1 MPGIGD
7 RLGGKYR
14 LKKLLRKGGMGV
26 VFEAEHED
34 LGKLVAVKILKPELA
49 KDERGV
55 SRFKREARAAAA
67 IGHRSI
73 VDVHDIDQTEDG
85 SLFLVME
92 LLKGET
98 LGQRLAREGTI
109 DVPLATA
116 IAGAVLD
123 ALRLTH
129 ARGIV
134 HRDLKPDNIYL
145 VDSGQRFPDVK
156 VLDFGASRMVD
167 ASHPEERLTESGIVL
182 GTPYYLSPEQ
192 ARGEV
197 EVDMRTD
204 LYALGVI
211 LYESLSGEVP
221 FNARNTLALA
231 RRILEAPLVPP
242 RALEPSIPEALEA
255 VILRALKR
263 DLDDRYQDALEM
275 LEALLPIMSDDVV
288 RAISLP
294 DEIVRSAEV
303 STDESDHPSQ
313 DTPLKTPERTNGIW
327 QLRVIVGAALAVG
340 VVVAIG
346 LFLMSSPQ
354 LEASS
359 QAEPALLG
367 DAALFTPSDRSK
379 TSAERD
385 LSTIAGDDAV
395 EVSSDAALEVF
406 PEASRL
412 DVVSITLIGV
422 PPGADLVIDGEDIER
437 SSNMLK
443 APRSSDERQLR
454 ITLADGR
461 RWQQTIRF
469 DEDREIRIVPPQVVA
484 NRKLG
489 RSARVRDGQERP
501 TPRAEKVLPQE
512 SDSSEE
518 TTETTETTKAPPP
531 ESQQPEESTEE
542 DENTSPFHLE
552 FKVR

>member
-98 LGQRLAREGTI
+98 LGQRLAREGTV
-109 DVPLATA
+109 DVPLATV

-129 ARGIV
+129 AHGIV
-134 HRDLKPDNIYL
+134 HRDLKPDNIYI
-145 VDSGQRFPDVK
+145 VDSGKRFPDVK

-167 ASHPEERLTESGIVL
+167 ASQPEERLTESGIVL
-182 GTPYYLSPEQ
+182 GTPYYMSPEQ

-197 EVDMRTD
+197 EVDQRVD

-211 LYESLSGEVP
+211 LYECLSGEVP

-242 RALEPSIPEALEA
+242 RALEPNIPEALEA
-255 VILRALKR
+255 VILKALER
-263 DLDDRYQDALEM
+263 DLDARFKDADEM
-275 LEALLPIMSDDVV
+275 LHALLPIMDEDVL

-294 DEIVRSAEV
+294 DELVQSRAV
-303 STDESDHPSQ
+303 STAEADAPSHDDGSNRPPQ
-313 DTPLKTPERTNGIW
+313 RRGVWLSRG
-327 QLRVIVGAALAVG
+327 LAGAAIAVG
-340 VVVAIG
+340 VVIAVSLLWTSPPPLGATSSAAGTQIDG
-346 LFLMSSPQ
+346 FDLSAPSELSTASTRSATFPRQPRRCRRRRASRIECGGGRHHPDRRPSRSGSRHRWRRRREEGQRPSSSPIIG
-354 LEASS
+354 A
-359 QAEPALLG
+359 
-367 DAALFTPSDRSK
+367 TPTPDH
-379 TSAERD
+379 
-385 LSTIAGDDAV
+385 
-395 EVSSDAALEVF
+395 
-406 PEASRL
+406 
-412 DVVSITLIGV
+412 
-422 PPGADLVIDGEDIER
+422 
-437 SSNMLK
+437 
-443 APRSSDERQLR
+443 PRR
-454 ITLADGR
+454 
-461 RWQQTIRF
+461 
-469 DEDREIRIVPPQVVA
+469 
-484 NRKLG
+484 
-489 RSARVRDGQERP
+489 RSAMAASP
-501 TPRAEKVLPQE
+501 TL
-512 SDSSEE
+512 
-518 TTETTETTKAPPP
+518 
-531 ESQQPEESTEE
+531 
-542 DENTSPFHLE
+542 
-552 FKVR
+552 

>member
-73 VDVHDIDQTEDG
+73 VDVHDVDQTEDG

-116 IAGAVLD
+116 IAGAILD

-129 ARGIV
+129 AHGII

-145 VDSGQRFPDVK
+145 VESGQRFPIVK
-156 VLDFGASRMVD
+156 VLDFGASRMIDV
-167 ASHPEERLTESGIVL
+167 SGPEERLTESGIVL
-182 GTPYYLSPEQ
+182 GTPYYMSPEQ

-197 EVDMRTD
+197 EVDQRSD

-211 LYESLSGEVP
+211 LYECLSGEVP

-255 VILRALKR
+255 MILKALER
-263 DLDDRYQDALEM
+263 DLEARFKDADEM
-275 LEALLPIMSDDVV
+275 LQALLPIMGEEVA

-294 DEIVRSAEV
+294 DELLRSEAA
-303 STDESDHPSQ
+303 SHAGSKASSPDEEPSRRPQ
-313 DTPLKTPERTNGIW
+313 RSGAWLSRG
-327 QLRVIVGAALAVG
+327 LAGAALAVG
-340 VVVAIG
+340 IVIAVSLLWSRPSQLGAA
-346 LFLMSSPQ
+346 SP
-354 LEASS
+354 A
-359 QAEPALLG
+359 APAPIDG
-367 DAALFTPSDRSK
+367 SALSAPSNLSK
-379 TSAERD
+379 TSTAHD
-385 LSTIAGDDAV
+385 PSLTNL
-395 EVSSDAALEVF
+395 DAAIDATVDAAPLIAAE
-406 PEASRL
+406 
-412 DVVSITLIGV
+412 DVVVITLVSV
-422 PPGADLVIDGEDIER
+422 PLGAELAIDGDDIER
-437 SSNMLK
+437 RGSTFR
-443 APRSSDERQLR
+443 APRSSEARQLQ
-454 ITLADGR
+454 ITLEDGR
-461 RWQQTIRF
+461 QWQQAIRF
-469 DEDREIRIVPPQVVA
+469 DDDREVGIVPPPMEPYQ
-484 NRKLG
+484 KLG
-489 RSARVRDGQERP
+489 RTTGGRSDQGSTRP
-501 TPRAEKVLPQE
+501 RPVKASPVETE
-512 SDSSEE
+512 SSDEPIDAS
-518 TTETTETTKAPPP
+518 PP
-531 ESQQPEESTEE
+531 EPQQPEEPSQEGEE
-542 DENTSPFHLE
+542 EENSSPFHLE